1 MNSLRH
7 SLWGLLLVLLTSGAT
22 LAQDGAGEEGARA
35 AVVRSVDAL
44 LATVAENRGLYE
56 SDRAAYLDAV
66 AQVLEDFVDFR
77 EAARGVMAR
86 YSTGPR
92 GATAEQLDRF
102 ASVFRDSL
110 VAFYG
115 SALASY
121 GGQGYE
127 IIDNAGDRQ
136 EEDAATVRMRVAG
149 EGGESYLLLYAMYR
163 NADGAWKLRNLN
175 VEGVDLRRQYHARF
189 DDLMMRHDYDIDAVI
204 ANWPAA
210 TAGVLPEETP

>member
-7 SLWGLLLVLLTSGAT
+7 SLWGLILVLLTFQTALG
-22 LAQDGAGEEGARA
+22 QDGAGEGARA

-44 LATVAENRGLYE
+44 LATVEQNRGLYE
-56 SDRAAYLDAV
+56 SDRETYLDAV
-66 AQVLEDFVDFR
+66 GQVLEDFVDFR

-92 GATAEQLDRF
+92 GATPEQLDRF
-102 ASVFRDSL
+102 AAAFKDSL
-110 VAFYG
+110 IAFYG

-121 GGQGYE
+121 GGQGYA
-127 IIDNAGDRQ
+127 IIENPGDRQ
-136 EEDAATVRMRVAG
+136 EADAATVRMRATG
-149 EGGESYLLLYAMYR
+149 EGGEDYELLYAMYR
-163 NADGAWKLRNLN
+163 NADGVWKLRNLS

-210 TAGVLPEETP
+210 AAGVLPEENF